1 MKAGGLY
8 IKMNMGARISELP
21 PELQERIL
29 YHVYPD
35 LETLNKKGHIL
46 VSKSRGVSL
55 PGSGRVR
62 VLAFGGG
69 GGRVRSS

>member
-1 MKAGGLY
+1 ME
-8 IKMNMGARISELP
+8 ARISKLP
-21 PELQERIL
+21 PELQEKIL

-55 PGSGRVR
+55 PGGGRVK
-62 VLAFGGG
+62 VFAVGGG
-69 GGRVRSS
+69 GGRVR